1 MIAINFSTARGRL
14 KDFCDRVTDKGETV
28 IVTRKAEK
36 NVVIISEERFNEL
49 EKAERNAAY
58 LGKLERGL
66 EQVRAGFGIVK
77 TMEELRAMAH
87 NITFS
92 PDAWADYLYWQSEDK
107 KTLKRINKLLQ
118 ELQRDGAVQGIGK
131 AELLRKIKGMS
142 KRIDDTNRLVYT
154 VENDSIIVLSC
165 RGHYED

>member
-14 KDFCDRVTDKGETV
+14 KDFCDRVTERGETV
-28 IVTRKAEK
+28 IVTRKAER
-36 NVVIISEERFNEL
+36 NVVIISEDRFNEL

-66 EQVRAGFGIVK
+66 EQVR
-77 TMEELRAMAH
+77 
-87 NITFS
+87 
-92 PDAWADYLYWQSEDK
+92 DAWADYLYWQSEDK
-107 KTLKRINKLLQ
+107 KTVKRINKLLQ

-142 KRIDDTNRLVYT
+142 KRIDETNRLVYT

>member
-1 MIAINFSTARGRL
+1 M
-14 KDFCDRVTDKGETV
+14 
-28 IVTRKAEK
+28 
-36 NVVIISEERFNEL
+36 
-49 EKAERNAAY
+49 AY
-58 LGKLERGL
+58 
-66 EQVRAGFGIVK
+66 
-77 TMEELRAMAH
+77 

-142 KRIDDTNRLVYT
+142 KRIDDANRLVYT
-154 VENDSIIVLSC
+154 AENDNIIVLSC

>member
-1 MIAINFSTARGRL
+1 M
-14 KDFCDRVTDKGETV
+14 
-28 IVTRKAEK
+28 
-36 NVVIISEERFNEL
+36 
-49 EKAERNAAY
+49 AY
-58 LGKLERGL
+58 
-66 EQVRAGFGIVK
+66 
-77 TMEELRAMAH
+77 

-142 KRIDDTNRLVYT
+142 KRIDDTNRLDLSCA
-154 VENDSIIVLSC
+154 ENDNIIVLSC

>member
-1 MIAINFSTARGRL
+1 M
-14 KDFCDRVTDKGETV
+14 
-28 IVTRKAEK
+28 
-36 NVVIISEERFNEL
+36 
-49 EKAERNAAY
+49 AY
-58 LGKLERGL
+58 
-66 EQVRAGFGIVK
+66 
-77 TMEELRAMAH
+77 

-142 KRIDDTNRLVYT
+142 KRIDDTNRHAGGIMRIDWR
-154 VENDSIIVLSC
+154 ENHVSKSDADRL
-165 RGHYED
+165 